1 MPVSPAVPAFRQD
14 GRLAQRSGETVHLYI
29 DPAEPAFRQNPDAPH
44 DSPPPVRGVQ
54 DVPAAIHGLHQ
65 HFGGVHI
72 VLQIG
77 KDKQTALRPGKA
89 LHALHLLQR
98 AEHAVQLRAIAGAD
112 LLHVGTQQVAAQISI
127 HDSLVE
133 VGRVQIV

>member
-1 MPVSPAVPAFRQD
+1 MAAVGIEICARNI
-14 GRLAQRSGETVHLYI
+14 GH
-29 DPAEPAFRQNPDAPH
+29 
-44 DSPPPVRGVQ
+44 
-54 DVPAAIHGLHQ
+54 AAIHGLHQ

-127 HDSLVE
+127 HDSLVQ
-133 VGRVQIV
+133 VGRVQIVRLLTDNALAKELGLA